1 MEQEVPVIHSAA
13 KDSAEKQLNPAG
25 DGRIPEQ
32 IREISDSLSD
42 AFARFRQSDSYDSM
56 IDIAE
61 QSRTYIRK
69 KTAAGNALFAR
80 SRSTSGNDVRE
91 KKAEP

>member
-13 KDSAEKQLNPAG
+13 KDSAEKQFNPAG

-69 KTAAGNALFAR
+69 KPLQAMLYSLGAGALLGMMF
-80 SRSTSGNDVRE
+80 G
-91 KKAEP
+91 KKS

>member
-61 QSRTYIRK
+61 QSRTHIRK
-69 KTAAGNALFAR
+69 KPLQAMLYSLGAGALLGMMF
-80 SRSTSGNDVRE
+80 G
-91 KKAEP
+91 KKS

>member
-13 KDSAEKQLNPAG
+13 KDPVESNNPTPAA

-42 AFARFRQSDSYDSM
+42 AFARFRESDSYDSLL
-56 IDIAE
+56 DLAE
-61 QSRTYIRK
+61 QTRTYIRNHPLPALLYSLGAGAVLGMMFGK
-69 KTAAGNALFAR
+69 KR
-80 SRSTSGNDVRE
+80 
-91 KKAEP
+91 